1 MSLDKQHEQMADKIV
16 DRIQDLV
23 EEAAPIRRVK
33 KEKPNLKPSIYSL
46 RLDELKDWLTEH
58 GEKAFR
64 AAQIFE
70 WLYVKRVKTYDE
82 MTNIPKGLREK
93 LEAEFALTT
102 LSTIVKQESKDGT
115 IKFLFQLQDG
125 YSIETVLMRHDYGNS
140 ICVTTQVGC
149 RIGCT
154 FCASTLGGLKRHLM
168 AGEIVE
174 QVVKVQQI
182 LDETNERVSSIV
194 IMGIGEPFDNYD
206 AMMNFLKIVNHDKGL
221 NIGARHITVSTSG
234 IVPKIY
240 EFADEGM
247 QINFAVS
254 LHAPNQEARQKL
266 MPIARAY
273 KLDEL
278 LEAVR
283 YYTKKTGRRVTFEY
297 GLMSGQNDS
306 VEIAE
311 ELSALIKN
319 IKCHVNLIPINYVPE
334 RDYIRTSKNK
344 IFEFERTLK
353 KNGINVTI
361 RREQGADIAAAC
373 GQLRAMERAEET
385 K

>member
-1 MSLDKQHEQMADKIV
+1 MV
-16 DRIQDLV
+16 DQEKFNERINDLV
-23 EEAAPIRRVK
+23 EEVEEKPVRRKK
-33 KEKPNLKPSIYSL
+33 KEKADLQESIYSL
-46 RLDELKDWLTEH
+46 QPHQLEEWLKENGEKPFRALQIFDWL
-58 GEKAFR
+58 
-64 AAQIFE
+64 
-70 WLYVKRVKTYDE
+70 YNKRVKTFED
-82 MTNIPKGLREK
+82 MSNLSKGLREK
-93 LEAEFALTT
+93 LEKSFALTT

-140 ICVTTQVGC
+140 VCVTTQVGC

-154 FCASTLGGLKRHLM
+154 FCASTLGGLKRHLL

-174 QVVKVQQI
+174 QVVKVQQT
-182 LDETNERVSSIV
+182 LDEVGERVSHIV

-206 AMMNFLKIVNHDKGL
+206 AMMNFLKVINHDKGL

-240 EFADEGM
+240 EFADEQL

-278 LEAVR
+278 MEAVR
-283 YYTKKTGRRVTFEY
+283 YYTKKTGRRVSFEY
-297 GLMSGQNDS
+297 GLMSGENDS

-311 ELSALIKN
+311 ELSKLIKG
-319 IKCHVNLIPINYVPE
+319 IKCHVNLIPVNYVPE
-334 RDYIRTSKNK
+334 RDYVRTSRSQ
-344 IFEFERTLK
+344 IFAFEKTLK

-361 RREQGADIAAAC
+361 RREQGSDIAAAC
-373 GQLRAMERAEET
+373 GQLRAQERSEET
-385 K
+385 R

>member
-1 MSLDKQHEQMADKIV
+1 MDQNEFNE
-16 DRIQDLV
+16 RINDLV
-23 EEAAPIRRVK
+23 GEVEDKPVRRVK
-33 KEKPNLKPSIYSL
+33 KEKVELKDSIYSL
-46 RLDELKDWLTEH
+46 QLQHLEEWLKEN
-58 GEKAFR
+58 GEKSFR

-70 WLYVKRVKTYDE
+70 WLYNKRVKTFEE
-82 MTNIPKGLREK
+82 MSNLSKGLREK
-93 LEAEFALTT
+93 LEASFTLTT
-102 LSTIVKQESKDGT
+102 LSTIIQQESKDGT

-125 YSIETVLMRHDYGNS
+125 YSIETVLMRHEYGNS
-140 ICVTTQVGC
+140 VCVTTQVGC

-154 FCASTLGGLKRHLM
+154 FCASTLGGLKRHLL

-174 QVVKVQQI
+174 QVVKVQQT
-182 LDETNERVSSIV
+182 LDEIDDRVSHIV

-206 AMMNFLKIVNHDKGL
+206 AMLNFLKVINHEKGL

-240 EFADEGM
+240 EFADEQL

-278 LEAVR
+278 MEAVR
-283 YYTKKTGRRVTFEY
+283 YYTNKTGRRVSFEY
-297 GLMSGQNDS
+297 GLMTGENDS

-311 ELSALIKN
+311 ELSALIKG

-334 RDYIRTSKNK
+334 RDYVRTSRSK
-344 IFEFERTLK
+344 IFAFEKTLK

-361 RREQGADIAAAC
+361 RREQGSDIAAAC
-373 GQLRAMERAEET
+373 GQLRAQERSEET
-385 K
+385 R